1 MNNRLQFKHHG
12 VESGYTVADGVF
24 STRQEAID
32 YIQSE
37 NFSLYGE
44 PVVLRYKNEE
54 NEDDPYLMLFIGTVT
69 NNTNIWRNNRYC
81 IIDIHKTE
89 SEIADLREELEK
101 AIKSLT
107 LYVANSNTLELT
119 AERTEDGST
128 FLSGNVRVAESHR
141 FDGEDK
147 FKENKLIETEDGLFI
162 YIDLDYDENNDIIK
176 FTLNNVEKDMQL
188 DINNVT
194 QGFYD
199 ERDESIHL
207 KMKHGDDIVIDLE
220 HLIAEWVVEG
230 EAANSP
236 IILKREEVGY
246 GSTAHTHV
254 EPWQDILSAEVRIA
268 DDRVNNILERTSD
281 NRYLYVDG
289 VASNIAYYKDGSKTN
304 VKEVLDDLTKIKLS
318 TDSQNILVN
327 KTDGFFASTSLEYIS
342 SQNMLVFTAS
352 NQQPQ
357 TIRLNSFKMFENIY
371 YDPNKEALVITYIDN
386 EGKTKFTEIPIGE
399 MLHDWEWEVN
409 NYGHSVELQKVRMVQ
424 GPDQL
429 SADVNISNAE
439 NNILT
444 EVSHELFV
452 KGTADN
458 IKYGSNSNVETEIDR
473 LKVEDVA
480 LNNKIDGEIARSIA
494 EDERLQNE
502 INAVSADTESRLKS
516 IVAEDKSINVDNTD
530 AINPAIKVNLSTTI
544 EDGKENIIKLNND
557 GLYVGVDL
565 DYYFESGTSKN
576 VLVFRTTNGT
586 KTFDLKTNSVV
597 DKIYYDAVNEEIVIE
612 YTVNGKRM
620 PDVRIPVRDM
630 IDEIDVQDTSSVKLT
645 KIKDTS
651 AGADIITADVI
662 INSVHDDNILINDGG
677 LYVSGGQIEVNKTD
691 IAALKDRMTS
701 AENSI
706 LALNDNIDNE
716 IERSTRE
723 DEIHSQ
729 GIATNA
735 SAIEAETN
743 RATAKENAIASDLAN
758 EISRANE
765 AENAIAD
772 DVAAIE
778 NDYYF
783 TVDNTNTITLSK
795 EAQAKGSLIKASVN
809 ISADANNNIKE
820 VADGIFSKVDLTYN
834 PATNRLTFTNTNNS
848 TEIALTSNSVVD
860 KIYYDSTHEAIV
872 IEYTVNGNRMPDV
885 VVPVGD
891 LINEW
896 RVWDGHEGAIQLE
909 KTRIA
914 SGTTEQD
921 VLKASVV
928 VSNVHDDNMLVN
940 DNGALYVSSA
950 PINVVSSATEENAE
964 KIENI
969 IIGTGLG
976 QDGHFNSSSVI
987 GRNYISDAQSV
998 LDASLLLDSA
1008 VKGVEEKAE
1017 SISGADTTYSVR
1029 LSRSDTTNHLS
1040 ADVKLAQTPIAAQT
1054 EVTYTNSQYA
1064 VLNMRNLLKIINLV
1078 GTEKDSDTNG
1088 LFFDGSI
1095 DYGTYDTNGRI
1106 SYEN

>member
-89 SEIADLREELEK
+89 SDIADLREELEK

-107 LYVANSNTLELT
+107 LYVTNSNTLELT
-119 AERTEDGST
+119 AEKTEDGT
-128 FLSGNVRVAESHR
+128 VLSGNVRVAESHR

-162 YIDLDYDENNDIIK
+162 YIDLDYDDENDIIK

-194 QGFYD
+194 EGYYD

-246 GSTAHTHV
+246 GSTAHTHI

-318 TDSQNILVN
+318 TDNQNILIN
-327 KTDGFFASTSLEYIS
+327 KTDGFFASTNLEYIS

-352 NQQPQ
+352 NQAPK
-357 TIRLNSFKMFENIY
+357 TIQLNSFKMFENIY
-371 YDPNKEALVITYIDN
+371 YDPNREVLVITYIDN

-399 MLHDWEWEVN
+399 MLRDWEWEIN
-409 NYGHSVELQKVRMVQ
+409 NYGHSVELQKVRRVQ
-424 GPDQL
+424 GPDQV

-444 EVSHELFV
+444 EISHELFV

-458 IKYGSNSNVETEIDR
+458 IKYGSSSNVETEINN
-473 LKVEDVA
+473 LKIEDAA
-480 LNNKIDGEIARSIA
+480 LNTKIDEEIARSIA
-494 EDERLQNE
+494 DDERLQNE
-502 INAVSADTESRLKS
+502 LNAISADTASRLKS
-516 IVAEDKSINVDNTD
+516 IVAEDKSINVDNSD
-530 AINPAIKVNLSTTI
+530 AINPAIKVNLSTAI

-645 KIKDTS
+645 KTKDVT
-651 AGADIITADVI
+651 AGHDVITADVI
-662 INSVHDDNILINDGG
+662 INTVHDDNLLINDGG
-677 LYVSGGQIEVNKTD
+677 LYVSSE
-691 IAALKDRMTS
+691 
-701 AENSI
+701 
-706 LALNDNIDNE
+706 
-716 IERSTRE
+716 
-723 DEIHSQ
+723 
-729 GIATNA
+729 
-735 SAIEAETN
+735 
-743 RATAKENAIASDLAN
+743 
-758 EISRANE
+758 
-765 AENAIAD
+765 
-772 DVAAIE
+772 
-778 NDYYF
+778 
-783 TVDNTNTITLSK
+783 
-795 EAQAKGSLIKASVN
+795 
-809 ISADANNNIKE
+809 
-820 VADGIFSKVDLTYN
+820 
-834 PATNRLTFTNTNNS
+834 
-848 TEIALTSNSVVD
+848 
-860 KIYYDSTHEAIV
+860 
-872 IEYTVNGNRMPDV
+872 
-885 VVPVGD
+885 
-891 LINEW
+891 
-896 RVWDGHEGAIQLE
+896 
-909 KTRIA
+909 
-914 SGTTEQD
+914 
-921 VLKASVV
+921 
-928 VSNVHDDNMLVN
+928 
-940 DNGALYVSSA
+940 
-950 PINVVSSATEENAE
+950 PINAVSAATEENSE

-969 IIGTGLG
+969 IVGTGLG
-976 QDGHFNSSSVI
+976 QDGHFNSSAVI

-998 LDASLLLDSA
+998 LDASLILDSA
-1008 VKGVEEKAE
+1008 VKDVEEKAE

-1029 LSRSDTTNHLS
+1029 LSRSNTTNHLS